1 MTHKHVYDFVRGKV
15 ILHNSNNNSWT
26 PIGEECTLQKKAAVD
41 STSRRRG
48 RKPKASHRASDECFQ
63 NATASIST
71 PSSNHV
77 ELEKESS
84 SPTALTLKFTHLDL
98 VPSAKDVN
106 EICGRFGPLIESKTE
121 LIERMN
127 CVRVVFKR
135 RVDAESAF
143 IGTEKYNIFGPSL
156 KSYRLKIL
164 PPMPKNG
171 KRKRGRKS
179 KNDKSFGLVVV

>member
-15 ILHNSNNNSWT
+15 ILHNSNSNSWT
-26 PIGEECTLQKKAAVD
+26 PIGEDKCTLQKKAVVD

-48 RKPKASHRASDECFQ
+48 RKPKASHRASDDCFQ
-63 NATASIST
+63 TATASIST
-71 PSSNHV
+71 PTSNRV
-77 ELEKESS
+77 EHEKESS
-84 SPTALTLKFTHLDL
+84 SPTAFTLKFTHLDL
-98 VPSAKDVN
+98 VPSITYVN

-135 RVDAESAF
+135 RIDAESAF
-143 IGTEKYNIFGPSL
+143 IGTEKYNIFGSSL

-171 KRKRGRKS
+171 KRKQREK
-179 KNDKSFGLVVV
+179 K